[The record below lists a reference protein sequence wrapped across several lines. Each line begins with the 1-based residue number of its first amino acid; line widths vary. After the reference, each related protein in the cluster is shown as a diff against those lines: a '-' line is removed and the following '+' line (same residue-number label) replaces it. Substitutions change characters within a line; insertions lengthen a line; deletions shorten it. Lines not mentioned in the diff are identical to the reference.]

1 MCECI
6 VVLGVYVKKGASS
19 SNPLDTH
26 TIPLFLFLLLSLCHS
41 IIINITALTQANED
55 EAGICIISPTW
66 WTSPTPDP
74 MRASLVGLLNFTCR
88 RLRTVR

>member
-1 MCECI
+1 MCYGTWGEVC
-6 VVLGVYVKKGASS
+6 GKGASF
-19 SNPLDTH
+19 SNPLGTH
-26 TIPLFLFLLLSLCHS
+26 IIPLFLLLLLSLYCS
-41 IIINITALTQANED
+41 LIINITALTLANED

-88 RLRTVR
+88 RLHTVR